1 MLVLRWSGWVENKHP
16 QEGKPMLIIRIHFN
30 RQAVKALK
38 NCLRQ
43 AHITCQ
49 YVTFVMFYGII
60 LLLAH
65 KLQT

>member
-1 MLVLRWSGWVENKHP
+1 
-16 QEGKPMLIIRIHFN
+16 MLIIRIHFN
-30 RQAVKALK
+30 RQTVKVFE

-65 KLQT
+65 ELQT